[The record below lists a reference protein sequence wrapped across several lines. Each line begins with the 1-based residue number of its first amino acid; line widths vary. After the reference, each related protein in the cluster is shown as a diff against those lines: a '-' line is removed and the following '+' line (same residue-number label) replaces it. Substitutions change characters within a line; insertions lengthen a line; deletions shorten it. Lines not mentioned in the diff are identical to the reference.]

1 MTSAGFLSVRFRNQV
16 PALHREY
23 CNVNREYCNVNI
35 LLTLKLSGFVGNH
48 DCICERPHAMPTYQA
63 LLESERTE
71 QELV

>member
-16 PALHREY
+16 PALH
-23 CNVNREYCNVNI
+23 REYCNVNI